1 MAEIE
6 KDCDNYPGVI
16 TIAIDMYKVANS
28 IDSTENIL
36 RILRIYANAGGVSV
50 ECMG

>member
-36 RILRIYANAGGVSV
+36 RIYANASGVSV